1 MRGLPQRVIRF
12 TLTAKLTLMQ
22 SDSRASQPSPDPS
35 RETAPNGMIVSAWLT
50 DLRFSWE
57 EAIKGLRIRRFAKD
71 ETLFLEGNLADEVY
85 VIVEGRVRLTT
96 YALDGKER
104 QLMIIGPNGLVG
116 DCGLLSAKGYVV
128 SAIAAVDAVVCA
140 IPATALPGILL
151 QHPQLF
157 RQHQQLSSMR
167 FQIMLQQLA
176 LQGSNSARRRV
187 CHHLLGLMN
196 SYGEPHRDGT
206 LISITFT
213 QQEMGNI
220 CGLSRVSVS
229 NVFTLLEREGVIT
242 RSGRLIVI
250 RDAQQLMRQSST

>member
-1 MRGLPQRVIRF
+1 MH
-12 TLTAKLTLMQ
+12 
-22 SDSRASQPSPDPS
+22 SPPRTGKPPAHLVPD
-35 RETAPNGMIVSAWLT
+35 TAPDGMIVSAWLT
-50 DLRFSWE
+50 DLRFSWD
-57 EAIKGLRIRRFAKD
+57 EAITGLRTRRFAKD
-71 ETLFLEGNLADEVY
+71 ETLFLEGDPADEVY
-85 VIVEGRVRLTT
+85 AIMEGRIRLTT
-96 YALDGKER
+96 YAFDGKER
-104 QLMIIGPNGLVG
+104 HLMIIGPNGLVG

-128 SAIAAVDAVVCA
+128 SAVAAVDAVVCA
-140 IPATALPGILL
+140 IPTSSMPDMLMR
-151 QHPQLF
+151 HPQLS

-167 FQIMLQQLA
+167 FRIMLQHLA

-206 LISITFT
+206 VISIAFT

-250 RDAQQLMRQSST
+250 CDAERLVEMSKS

>member
-1 MRGLPQRVIRF
+1 MRGLLWHVIRF
-12 TLTAKLTLMQ
+12 TLTAKLAPMQ
-22 SDSRASQPSPDPS
+22 SQARASEPSPDPIH
-35 RETAPNGMIVSAWLT
+35 EIAPDGMIVSAWLT
-50 DLRFSWE
+50 DLRFSWA
-57 EAIKGLRIRRFAKD
+57 EAIKGLRIRRYAKD
-71 ETLFLEGNLADEVY
+71 ETLFLEGRPADEVY
-85 VIVEGRVRLTT
+85 AILEGRIRLTT
-96 YALDGKER
+96 YAFDGKER
-104 QLMIIGPNGLVG
+104 HLMIIGPNGLVG

-128 SAIAAVDAVVCA
+128 SAVAAVDAVVCA
-140 IPATALPGILL
+140 LPTSALPGILL

-167 FQIMLQQLA
+167 FRIMLQQLA

-196 SYGEPHRDGT
+196 SYGEPHSGGT
-206 LISITFT
+206 VISITFT

-229 NVFTLLEREGVIT
+229 NVFTRLEREGVIA

-250 RDAQQLMRQSST
+250 CDVQQLVDRSKA

>member
-1 MRGLPQRVIRF
+1 
-12 TLTAKLTLMQ
+12 MQ
-22 SDSRASQPSPDPS
+22 SHARSGKPSPGPGHDA
-35 RETAPNGMIVSAWLT
+35 APDGMIVSAWLT
-50 DLRFSWE
+50 DLRFSWD
-57 EAIKGLRIRRFAKD
+57 EAIRGLRTRRFAKD
-71 ETLFLEGNLADEVY
+71 ETLFLEGNPADEVY
-85 VIVEGRVRLTT
+85 AIMEGRIRLTT
-96 YALDGKER
+96 YGFDGKER
-104 QLMIIGPNGLVG
+104 HLMIIGPNGLVG

-128 SAIAAVDAVVCA
+128 SAVAAVDAVVCA
-140 IPATALPGILL
+140 IPASAMPGMLM
-151 QHPQLF
+151 QHPQLA

-167 FQIMLQQLA
+167 FRIMLQQLA

-206 LISITFT
+206 VISITFT

-229 NVFTLLEREGVIT
+229 NVFTLLEREGVIA

-250 RDAQQLMRQSST
+250 CDAQRLLDLSKS